1 VFQFGVRIEVFVGD
15 VVSISG
21 IKVVVKLVKR
31 VLGMGVAG
39 VAWSKRGL
47 ATFII
52 IIITRVWISNHSLGI
67 GIALLVWVLVIFSH
81 TVSSMIAI
89 VSITLRTISIAIIT
103 VSEWAPASMS

>member
-1 VFQFGVRIEVFVGD
+1 VFVGD
-15 VVSISG
+15 IVSVSG

-39 VAWSKRGL
+39 VVWSKRGL

-67 GIALLVWVLVIFSH
+67 GIALLIWVLVIFSH
-81 TVSSMIAI
+81 TVSNMVAI

-103 VSEWAPASMS
+103 VSEWAPASMP